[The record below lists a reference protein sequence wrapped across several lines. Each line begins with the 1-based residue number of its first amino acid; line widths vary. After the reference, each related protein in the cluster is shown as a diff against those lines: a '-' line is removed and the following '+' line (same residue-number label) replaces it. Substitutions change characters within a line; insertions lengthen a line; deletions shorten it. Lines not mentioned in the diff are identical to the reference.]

1 MELPLTKEFVIMLLR
16 RSLPGALL
24 VVALTLGATPAALA
38 SNVRPGQGP
47 TFGEH
52 VSGMAPEH
60 PISHGR
66 EFGECVSGMATGE
79 CRHHGH

>member
-1 MELPLTKEFVIMLLR
+1 MLLR

-38 SNVRPGQGP
+38 SNVGPGQGSA
-47 TFGEH
+47 FGEH
-52 VSGMAPEH
+52 VSDHAPKH
-60 PISHGR
+60 PIERGR

-79 CRHHGH
+79 CPHHGH